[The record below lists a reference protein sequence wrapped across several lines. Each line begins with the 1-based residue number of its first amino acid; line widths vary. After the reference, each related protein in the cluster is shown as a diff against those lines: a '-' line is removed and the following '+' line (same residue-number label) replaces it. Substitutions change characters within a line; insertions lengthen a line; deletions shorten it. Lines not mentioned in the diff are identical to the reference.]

1 MRMRQI
7 LLVEDDVNMAAL
19 LKTYLERDGF
29 AVVIEGDGYR
39 ALAAARAHPPALMLL
54 DVMLPGLDGWEIC
67 RALRRESHLPIIMLT
82 ARIDEADRIAGL
94 RLGADD
100 YVVKPFSPAEV
111 VERVKAVLRRSQ
123 GRPAIPAGDVALT
136 HGAIVL
142 SPERFEVSVEGAPV
156 ALTRS
161 EFRLLECFMRAPGR
175 VLTREQLLETLYLHG
190 GDVIDRAVDVH
201 IVNLRRKIER
211 EPARPRYILTVR
223 GVGYRLAEGES
234 G

>member
-1 MRMRQI
+1 MRTI
-7 LLVEDDVNMAAL
+7 LLVEDDANMAAL

-29 AVVIEGDGYR
+29 AVEIQSDGRR
-39 ALAAARAHPPALMLL
+39 ALAAARANPPALMLL
-54 DVMLPGLDGWEIC
+54 DVMLPGLDGWEVC
-67 RALRRESHLPIIMLT
+67 RALRRESSLPIIMLT

-111 VERVKAVLRRSQ
+111 VERVKAVLRRVD
-123 GRPAIPAGDVALT
+123 GRALGAMLT
-136 HGAIVL
+136 HGGIAL
-142 SPERFEVSVEGAPV
+142 SPERFSASVEGASV

-161 EFRLLECFMRAPGR
+161 EFRLLETFMRAPGR
-175 VLTREQLLETLYLHG
+175 VFTREQLLETLYLHG

-211 EPARPRYILTVR
+211 EPSQPRYIETVR
-223 GVGYRLAEGES
+223 GVGYRLAEGDNS
-234 G
+234 

>member
-1 MRMRQI
+1 MRTI
-7 LLVEDDVNMAAL
+7 LLVEDDANMAAL

-29 AVVIEGDGYR
+29 AVEIQSDGRR
-39 ALAAARAHPPALMLL
+39 ALAAARANPPALMLL
-54 DVMLPGLDGWEIC
+54 DVMLPSLDGWEVC
-67 RALRRESHLPIIMLT
+67 RALRRESSLPIIMLT

-111 VERVKAVLRRSQ
+111 VERVKAVLRRVE
-123 GRPAIPAGDVALT
+123 GRALPGPDPKLT
-136 HGAIVL
+136 HGPIVL
-142 SPERFEVSVEGAPV
+142 SPERFTASVEGASV

-161 EFRLLECFMRAPGR
+161 EFRLLETFMRAPGR
-175 VLTREQLLETLYLHG
+175 VFTREQLLETLYLHG

-211 EPARPRYILTVR
+211 EPSQPRYIQTVR

-234 G
+234 S